1 MPKAPLK
8 VVLDTNVLISS
19 IIFGGKPKQA
29 VKLVLEK
36 QIQGVTSKVLLAEL
50 SEVLTKKFQFDQ
62 AKINLLEK
70 KIKKAFILTQ
80 PSETINILKDE
91 PDNRVLEAAAESD
104 CGYIVTGDKELLS
117 LGNFNSIKI
126 VTTAKFLEEIKK

>member
-19 IIFGGKPKQA
+19 IIFGGKPKQV

-50 SEVLTKKFQFDQ
+50 SEVLTKKFHFDQ

-104 CGYIVTGDKELLS
+104 CDYIVTGDTELLT
-117 LGNFNSIKI
+117 LGNFNGIEI
-126 VTTAKFLEEIKK
+126 VTTAKFLEEI